1 MSATL
6 RSPIDPSSRRRM
18 LPRSSAP
25 SRPQS
30 TAILRVAGS
39 CTAAIALVAGL
50 GELTGELLFS
60 ASLGASAA
68 IVFAVPEA
76 PFAQPRSILGGQGV
90 SALAGLVAVALVGG
104 VTWLALALSVGLAVG
119 AMLAL
124 RTFHAPAASTALI
137 VVLEDPTPAYVVLP
151 VLAGSLLL
159 VLAGLLVNNVV
170 RGQHY
175 PRYWW

>member
-1 MSATL
+1 MSVTA
-6 RSPIDPSSRRRM
+6 RPPIDPGSRPRL

-25 SRPQS
+25 SRPEGG
-30 TAILRVAGS
+30 TILRVAGS
-39 CTAAIALVAGL
+39 CAAAIALVAGL

-90 SALAGLVAVALVGG
+90 SALSGLMAVALLGG
-104 VTWLALALSVGLAVG
+104 TTWLALALSVGLAVA

-137 VVLEDPTPAYVVLP
+137 VVLEDPTLDYVVLP

-159 VLAGLLVNNVV
+159 VLTGLLVNNVV

>member
-6 RSPIDPSSRRRM
+6 RPPIDPSSRPRL

-25 SRPQS
+25 SRPEAR
-30 TAILRVAGS
+30 TILRVAAS
-39 CTAAIALVAGL
+39 CTAAIALIAGL
-50 GELTGELLFS
+50 GELTGEVLFS

-68 IVFAVPEA
+68 ILFAVPEA
-76 PFAQPRSILGGQGV
+76 PFAQPRSILGGQGI
-90 SALAGLVAVALVGG
+90 SALGGLLAVAVLGDA
-104 VTWLALALSVGLAVG
+104 TWAALALSVGLAVA

-124 RTFHAPAASTALI
+124 RSFHAPAASTALI
-137 VVLEDPTPAYVVLP
+137 VVLEDPSPTYVLFP

-159 VLAGLLVNNVV
+159 VLVGLLVNNVV
-170 RGQHY
+170 RGQRY